1 MFMGLSWW
9 EILLAVLVGLSFG
22 GVVCYALFMPLVEA
36 IDEWA
41 EAYTDLC
48 KTEIE
53 CYEKINECYG
63 IIKDE
68 LSDIEEINKKF
79 LDVYKN
85 GNKKL

>member
-1 MFMGLSWW
+1 MGLSWW

-22 GVVCYALFMPLVEA
+22 GVLCYALFMPLVEA
-36 IDEWA
+36 IDEWT
-41 EAYTDLC
+41 EVYTDLC

-53 CYEKINECYG
+53 CYEKINKCYG

-68 LSDIEEINKKF
+68 LSDIEETNKKI

-85 GNKKL
+85 GNEKL

>member
-1 MFMGLSWW
+1 MGLSWL

-22 GVVCYALFMPLVEA
+22 GVLCYVLFIPLVEA
-36 IDEWA
+36 IDELA

-48 KTEIE
+48 KAEIE

-68 LSDIEEINKKF
+68 LSDIEKMNKKI
-79 LDVYKN
+79 LHVHKN
-85 GNKKL
+85 GNEKL